1 MFDAQEFYSI
11 RNVETYSGTSI
22 LAKRIGE
29 RAIAFYDSPFTDLSL
44 RTPLA
49 LILLATWNLLV
60 LWTAWQPERN
70 GDARGGV

>member
-1 MFDAQEFYSI
+1 MSLRRAIKIGMFNARWFYSI

-44 RTPLA
+44 RTP
-49 LILLATWNLLV
+49 W
-60 LWTAWQPERN
+60 P
-70 GDARGGV
+70 